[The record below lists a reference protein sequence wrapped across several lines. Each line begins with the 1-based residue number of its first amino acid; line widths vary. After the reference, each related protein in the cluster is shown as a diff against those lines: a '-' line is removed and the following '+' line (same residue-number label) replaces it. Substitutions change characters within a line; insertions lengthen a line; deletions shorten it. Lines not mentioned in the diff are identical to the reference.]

1 MNYDII
7 DLQKLED
14 QREPNQY
21 FMCTKN
27 GLYIIKIIE
36 ENEIIKFEIE
46 NGEMPDEYK
55 AQPHGEPISLMGY
68 LYDETVRAAV

>member
-1 MNYDII
+1 
-7 DLQKLED
+7 
-14 QREPNQY
+14 
-21 FMCTKN
+21 MCTKN

-36 ENEIIKFEIE
+36 ENAIIKFEIE

>member
-1 MNYDII
+1 
-7 DLQKLED
+7 
-14 QREPNQY
+14 
-21 FMCTKN
+21 MCTKN

-55 AQPHGEPISLMGY
+55 A
-68 LYDETVRAAV
+68 